1 MKRKKGFFGSFLEK
15 EKKKKGGR
23 EGRGPWSMLR
33 RGGSHWLG
41 RSVTLSPLTTRAL
54 GFNRILNR

>member
-1 MKRKKGFFGSFLEK
+1 
-15 EKKKKGGR
+15 
-23 EGRGPWSMLR
+23 MLR
-33 RGGSHWLG
+33 RGGCHWLG